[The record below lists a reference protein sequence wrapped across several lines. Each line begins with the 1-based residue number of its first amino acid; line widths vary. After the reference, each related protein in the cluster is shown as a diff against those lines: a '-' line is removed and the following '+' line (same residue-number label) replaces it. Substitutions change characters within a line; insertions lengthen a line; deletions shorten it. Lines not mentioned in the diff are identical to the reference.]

1 MRVAFDGQVL
11 VGNQT
16 GMGKALRCLLDH
28 LGAGFPAHEY
38 IVVSPRDPTRWRL
51 PQQLWWD
58 QAGFLRGAVGQ
69 KADVLHS
76 TGLSAPIFRHRPL
89 VMTVH
94 DLAPS
99 RFPGLLP
106 HWRSRWYWGR
116 WIPFTAK
123 FADAII
129 VPSQST
135 KRDFT
140 ELFNIP
146 EAKIHVIPWAV
157 PLSARVSGETAEAV
171 RRRYKLEDPYLLY
184 VGTIDRRKDYPT
196 LLRALLQLDSRVSLA
211 VAGTVIEGRTD
222 LPLQVERL
230 GLKHR
235 VRVLGYVPDES
246 LPGLYRGASAFV
258 YPSFY
263 EGFGLPLL
271 EALACG
277 TPVVTYNVT
286 SLPEVVGD
294 AGILLDPPWT
304 PERLTEAIRRV
315 LNDGEL
321 RSELRTRGFQ
331 QAARFSWMETARS
344 TVTVYEEVAR
354 KR

>member
-1 MRVAFDGQVL
+1 MRVVFDGQGL
-11 VGNQT
+11 GGNHT
-16 GMGKALRCLLDH
+16 GGAKALQCLLDH
-28 LGAGFPAHEY
+28 LRAGFPRHEY
-38 IVVSPRDPTRWRL
+38 IVVSPRDVTHWRL

-58 QAGFLRGAVGQ
+58 QARFLWGAVRQ
-69 KADVLHS
+69 NAHVLHS
-76 TGLSAPIFRHRPL
+76 TGLSAPILRDRPL

-99 RFPGLLP
+99 RFPDLLP

-123 FADAII
+123 FADAVI

-135 KRDFT
+135 KRDFI
-140 ELFNIP
+140 ELFKMP
-146 EAKIHVIPWAV
+146 EAKIHVVPLAV
-157 PLSARVSGETAEAV
+157 PLSARASDETADAV
-171 RRRYKLEDPYLLY
+171 RRRYRLEDPYLLY

-196 LLRALLQLDSRVSLA
+196 LLRALLQLDVRVSLV

-222 LPLQVERL
+222 FPRQVEQL
-230 GLKHR
+230 GLKDR

-246 LPGLYRGASAFV
+246 LPGLYRGAAAFV

-263 EGFGLPLL
+263 EGFGLPPL
-271 EALACG
+271 EAMVCG

-304 PERLTEAIRRV
+304 AERLAEAIRRV
-315 LNDGEL
+315 LTDGEL
-321 RSELRTRGFQ
+321 RSELRSRGFQ
-331 QAARFSWMETARS
+331 QAQRFDWMETARH
-344 TVTVYEEVAR
+344 TVKVYEEVAR